1 MMNENKMVPIETVS
15 WEQLQ
20 QYVYYVDGSWR
31 DIYVLDASRA
41 D

>member
-1 MMNENKMVPIETVS
+1 MNDLVPIATVS
-15 WEQLQ
+15 WEELQ
-20 QYVYYVDGSWR
+20 QDVYEVDGSWR